1 MDPSTDRKNG
11 NIFLWANLLTFF
23 AAPVRYIGVTQAA
36 LCDKLGAS
44 HTVANL
50 PMACYVFG
58 AFGAMIATNV
68 VPHRWERR
76 AVVTTSWL
84 ATLLMLVVAGVLIGP
99 FSNGLRI
106 WVVVGQCLF
115 LGVLSSTQQTF
126 LLQCLGRGTTEQGRA
141 RGLQLGYS
149 AGPLAAVAGSLT
161 AQFILNHHV
170 ASLVFPRDFA
180 ALYLIGVPA
189 SAIMAMVCGNFEL
202 PPLADEAKPG
212 FFVSLGESFGR
223 FLKSRVLMML
233 WFGYFLWYCAFLALP
248 NLTLYARHAMHRD
261 PAEMS
266 GLMMAIQ
273 FGTKGLAGFALGLLY
288 KRKGVRAPLFATTAA
303 FGIAL
308 VWAWTVPGYGYLAV
322 FAFVGAGQL
331 GGIYFPNAVLSWSPS
346 ATAAR
351 DLSILGLASVMASI
365 APPIYGQVTDR
376 WGFPASLMLGF
387 CIAMTGLML
396 VFGLPARAR
405 EKTAAA

>member
-1 MDPSTDRKNG
+1 
-11 NIFLWANLLTFF
+11 
-23 AAPVRYIGVTQAA
+23 
-36 LCDKLGAS
+36 
-44 HTVANL
+44 
-50 PMACYVFG
+50 
-58 AFGAMIATNV
+58 
-68 VPHRWERR
+68 
-76 AVVTTSWL
+76 
-84 ATLLMLVVAGVLIGP
+84 
-99 FSNGLRI
+99 
-106 WVVVGQCLF
+106 
-115 LGVLSSTQQTF
+115 
-126 LLQCLGRGTTEQGRA
+126 
-141 RGLQLGYS
+141 
-149 AGPLAAVAGSLT
+149 
-161 AQFILNHHV
+161 
-170 ASLVFPRDFA
+170 
-180 ALYLIGVPA
+180 
-189 SAIMAMVCGNFEL
+189 
-202 PPLADEAKPG
+202 
-212 FFVSLGESFGR
+212 
-223 FLKSRVLMML
+223 
-233 WFGYFLWYCAFLALP
+233 
-248 NLTLYARHAMHRD
+248 MHRD